1 MKLEYLEYLIMLQ
14 KAGSINKSAAL
25 LHTSPQNVSRVLRS
39 LEDEL
44 GVELV
49 HRSLSGI
56 EFTEAGV
63 GAVDLGIKVLELME
77 AYKLQ
82 YRHKSQTEG
91 KLNIFATKIQ
101 SALFMNDIVGKFTK
115 LYPRISVDYIENDLF
130 ICLEKI
136 RQMEHSVGLVPVL
149 DDDNFFSLEDFSVIP
164 VNPERIAV
172 LVARNSAFGKQIEV
186 TWKELNNGKFVIHA
200 RNNIEDGFWSEVLAH
215 SIENV
220 EDIALASTGYLF
232 FNKILE
238 EGYIG
243 LGCERT
249 SSLSENMQRREV
261 REKTRI
267 IPVMDVNSTFQN
279 CLVIPNGFGNDPAV
293 ECLVDFMKRY
303 SV

>member
-91 KLNIFATKIQ
+91 RLNIYATKIQ
-101 SALFMNDIVGKFTK
+101 SALFMNDIVSKFTK
-115 LYPRISVDYIENDLF
+115 LYPKIRVNYVENDLF

-136 RQMEHSVGLVPVL
+136 RQVKNSVGLIPVL
-149 DDDNFFSLEDFSVIP
+149 NDDNFLDLEDFLVVP
-164 VNPERIAV
+164 VNSERIAI
-172 LVARNSAFGKQIEV
+172 LVARNAVLGKQTEV
-186 TWKELNNGKFVIHA
+186 NWQELNNEKFVIHA

-267 IPVMDVNSTFQN
+267 IPVVDVNSTFQN
-279 CLVIPNGFGNDPAV
+279 SLVIPNGFRNDPAV
-293 ECLVDFMKRY
+293 GCLVDFMKRY